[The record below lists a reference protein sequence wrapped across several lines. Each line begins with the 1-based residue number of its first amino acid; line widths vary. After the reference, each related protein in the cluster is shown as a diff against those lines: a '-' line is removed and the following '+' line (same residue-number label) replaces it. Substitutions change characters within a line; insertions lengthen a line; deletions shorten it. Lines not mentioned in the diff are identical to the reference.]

1 MSRRLEL
8 HRILSAIPGVK
19 KAYFQPPATVKMVY
33 PCIVYELNNMDTQY
47 ADDKPYSVMKGYTVT
62 AIDQVAFRFCS
73 GLTSIEIPS
82 TVTYIGSNAFEDCTN
97 LTSVFL

>member
-47 ADDKPYSVMKGYTVT
+47 ADDKPYSVMKSYTIT
-62 AIDQVAFRFCS
+62 AIDPDPDSEIKDHVALLPYCRFDRHF
-73 GLTSIEIPS
+73 
-82 TVTYIGSNAFEDCTN
+82 TVDN
-97 LTSVFL
+97 LNHDIFKLYY